1 MTTTPRSPR
10 LLVLSTVV
18 LAVVGAITLLGVPHG
33 QQPPAPSASAVPAAT
48 DPSMAAAPSA
58 RQPAG
63 PLPPSPASAT
73 SAASPPSA
81 LEPALPPHGEGPAGD
96 RAIQHSLEA
105 AWPADL
111 AAGDEQQL
119 LAAGRAL
126 LRADATG
133 VGRAK
138 WPRVFPAS
146 DQAVAPA
153 FATAHFR
160 IQAAIARRDG
170 SPNRAVVHLVW
181 AGMDR
186 GGTFT
191 DLRISD
197 WHFTRTT
204 SKKGATTWIPQPRT

>member
-18 LAVVGAITLLGVPHG
+18 LAVVGGVTLSGVPHG
-33 QQPPAPSASAVPAAT
+33 QRQPAPTMASPAAT
-48 DPSMAAAPSA
+48 DPSTTALRPPSRPDVATPPPPAPAPSSVST
-58 RQPAG
+58 
-63 PLPPSPASAT
+63 PL
-73 SAASPPSA
+73 A

-96 RAIQHSLEA
+96 GAIQHCLET

-111 AAGDEQQL
+111 PAGDAQQL
-119 LAAGRAL
+119 LTAGRAL

-133 VGRAK
+133 AGRGR
-138 WPRVFPAS
+138 WPQVFPAS
-146 DQAVAPA
+146 NQAVAPA

-170 SPNRAVVHLVW
+170 SPHRAVVHLVW

-191 DLRISD
+191 DLRVSD

-204 SKKGATTWIPQPRT
+204 SRKGTATWTPQPHT